1 MAICS
6 KCGKKIAKNT
16 TKCPFCHQKVINSK
30 PSKDFQLKKVPL
42 KVKKTH
48 LSRRSSSVLSSNTL
62 IIFFI
67 IALILINLVLLDNYL
82 SSKKTSTIPEK
93 TAEEQQYIE
102 LSELGSWTDQNNN
115 LFIFAKDDNFYWYD
129 SYLKQ
134 NDNYYKG
141 TYDYKKGLEAL
152 AEMGYSEEEFH
163 QTFGDDLSLDNVY
176 SINLFP
182 SLLIKNQQDIT
193 STKLKDNES
202 WWYLLI
208 IKDNDSAIAYNKTL
222 DLRYNLTKYNNR

>member
-6 KCGKKIAKNT
+6 KCGKKIVKNA
-16 TKCPFCHQKVINSK
+16 TKCPFCHQKVVNPK

-82 SSKKTSTIPEK
+82 SSKKKSTIPEE
-93 TAEEQQYIE
+93 TIEEQQYIE
-102 LSELGSWTDQNNN
+102 VSELGSWTDQNNN
-115 LFIFAKDDNFYWYD
+115 LFIFANDDNFYWYD
-129 SYLKQ
+129 SYLNQ

-152 AEMGYSEEEFH
+152 AEMGYTEEEFH
-163 QTFGDDLSLDNVY
+163 QTFGDDLSLDNIY

-182 SLLIKNQQDIT
+182 SLLIKNKQDIT
-193 STKLKDNES
+193 STKLKDNET

-208 IKDNDSAIAYNKTL
+208 IKDNDTAIAYNKTL